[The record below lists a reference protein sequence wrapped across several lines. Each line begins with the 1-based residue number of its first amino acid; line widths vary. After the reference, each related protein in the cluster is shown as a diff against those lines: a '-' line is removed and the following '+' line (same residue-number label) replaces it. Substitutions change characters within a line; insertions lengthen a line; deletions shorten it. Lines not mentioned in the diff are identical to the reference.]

1 MFLRL
6 AALFI
11 LVPTVELSALL
22 FIGAYFGPLPTTLLI
37 VATGLV
43 GTWLT
48 KREGLGV
55 LHTLKRDLEKGLPP
69 AGRITEGVMILAG
82 GLLLLTPGVF
92 TDLFGFLLIV
102 PWSRTR
108 LAPILLR
115 SVAQRFASGGPD
127 TVKTW
132 TVNLGAK
139 SSTPAPEPTKPPTD
153 KFDHPVA

>member
-11 LVPTVELSALL
+11 LVPTIELSVLL

-37 VATGLV
+37 VATGLF

-55 LHTLKRDLEKGLPP
+55 LRTLQRDLEKGVPP

-92 TDLFGFLLIV
+92 TDILGFSLII

-108 LAPILLR
+108 LAPVLLR
-115 SVAQRFASGGPD
+115 SVAKRFVSGGSN
-127 TVKTW
+127 TVNSW
-132 TVNLGAK
+132 TVNLNAK
-139 SSTPAPEPTKPPTD
+139 NSTPTPEPTKPPND

>member
-1 MFLRL
+1 MFLKL

-11 LVPTVELSALL
+11 LVPTIELSVLL

-37 VATGLV
+37 IATGLF

-55 LHTLKRDLEKGLPP
+55 LQTLKRDLEKGVPP
-69 AGRITEGVMILAG
+69 AHRITEGVMILAG

-92 TDLFGFLLIV
+92 TDLFGFALIT
-102 PWSRTR
+102 PWTRTR
-108 LAPILLR
+108 LAPIILR
-115 SVAQRFASGGPD
+115 SLAQRFGTGNASSINS
-127 TVKTW
+127 W
-132 TVNLGAK
+132 TVNINAK
-139 SSTPAPEPTKPPTD
+139 TSTSPAESTKPAND